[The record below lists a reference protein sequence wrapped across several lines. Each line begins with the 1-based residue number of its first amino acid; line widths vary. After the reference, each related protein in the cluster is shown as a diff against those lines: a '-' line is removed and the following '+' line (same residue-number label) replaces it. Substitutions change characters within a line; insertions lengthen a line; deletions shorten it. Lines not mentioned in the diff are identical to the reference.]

1 MPRVSVSIPK
11 ASVPKIR
18 SGKTCI
24 PGLFCIENVT
34 MFLMFIVLVVLA
46 YLYYVN
52 VVTSPKMSTMEALN
66 MQGVPMSQGSPVQP
80 AIIVVSPPMDVAPPA
95 LATIGSRQ
103 DPMNDPYVPPMN
115 TSGMGMYFPEDSG
128 NVHPVVG
135 LPVNMTT
142 RGRVENYSPVGIL
155 TRQGNRHGGD
165 MVLPLMGRRSVTGR
179 TQYQYY
185 TMMPSGNLNTKLPV
199 SVNGKSCTSDYGCNE
214 ISNGDLVYVD
224 GLNDTFRATIYET
237 GAFSYIPYL

>member
-1 MPRVSVSIPK
+1 MPRVSV
-11 ASVPKIR
+11 PKIAVPR
-18 SGKTCI
+18 GSGKTCI

-52 VVTSPKMSTMEALN
+52 VVAISNSKKVEQLSVLGT
-66 MQGVPMSQGSPVQP
+66 QGSPVQP
-80 AIIVVSPPMDVAPPA
+80 AIIVVSPPIDVAPPA

-103 DPMNDPYVPPMN
+103 DPLNDPYVPPMN

-142 RGRVENYSPVGIL
+142 RGPVESYSPVGIL

-165 MVLPLMGRRSVTGR
+165 MVLPLMGRRSMTGR

-199 SVNGKSCTSDYGCNE
+199 SVNGKSCTTEYGCNE

-237 GAFSYIPYL
+237 GVFSYIPYL